1 MLLDTQLIP
10 YTLLNDSWMVLLLV
24 FCFIATAWAWH
35 TTHGEFVQR
44 FATFAAVKE
53 RGSFFDK
60 TVNNRFRVE
69 AWFYI
74 QSMLMLALAG
84 YTLLYR
90 QEEYPSDF
98 IPPIACVV
106 IGAFI
111 IGLGTA
117 FKYTAYKVLGWL
129 FLSPPETSAWVN
141 AYHSLLSA
149 LGLVLLIFN
158 ILAVTLN
165 IHGETSFYVLAI
177 LFIICKL
184 VMLFGWFRLFSIHSY
199 GYVLI
204 IVYFCALE
212 ILPYYMFYV
221 SSSAILDVLLLKS

>member
-1 MLLDTQLIP
+1 MLLNTQLIP
-10 YTLLNDSWMVLLLV
+10 YTLLSDSWIVLLLV
-24 FCFIATAWAWH
+24 FCFVATAWAWH
-35 TTHGEFVQR
+35 ATHGEFVQR
-44 FATFAAVKE
+44 FATFASVKE

-60 TVNNRFRVE
+60 TVNNRFSVE
-69 AWFYI
+69 AWFYV
-74 QSMLMLALAG
+74 QSILMLSLAG

-90 QEEYPSDF
+90 HEEYPSDF
-98 IPPIACVV
+98 IPPIACVA
-106 IGAFI
+106 IGASI
-111 IGLGTA
+111 IGLGTV
-117 FKYTAYKVLGWL
+117 FKYAAYKVLGWL